1 MIERIVAGG
10 QTGVDRAGL
19 DAALAAGL
27 PVGGWCPLGRRAEDG
42 KIPARY
48 PLDETP
54 SSDYRE
60 RTEWN
65 VRDSD
70 GTLIL
75 ARGRRLTGGTALTEQ
90 LAERYGRPV
99 LAVDLR
105 TENGPDPAI
114 AWLEENAIA
123 TLNIAGPRESQQ
135 PGIHDLAQAFMDR
148 LIEALVGET
157 L

>member
-19 DAALAAGL
+19 DAGLAVGL

-42 KIPARY
+42 KIPACY

-54 SSDYRE
+54 SPDYRE

-75 ARGRRLTGGTALTEQ
+75 ARGRRLTGGTALTKD
-90 LAERYGRPV
+90 LADRYGRPV
-99 LAVDLR
+99 LVVDLR
-105 TENGPDPAI
+105 TEQGPDPVI
-114 AWLEENAIA
+114 AWLEKNAIT
-123 TLNIAGPRESQQ
+123 TLNVAGPRESQQ
-135 PGIHDLAQAFMDR
+135 PGIHDLAQAFMGR
-148 LIEALVGET
+148 LIQTLEGEAP
-157 L
+157 

>member
-19 DAALAAGL
+19 DAGLAAGIL
-27 PVGGWCPLGRRAEDG
+27 VGGWCPHGRRAEDDE
-42 KIPARY
+42 IPARY
-48 PLDETP
+48 PLDET
-54 SSDYRE
+54 SSPDYRE
-60 RTEWN
+60 RTELN

-75 ARGRRLTGGTALTEQ
+75 ARRQRLTGGTALARN

-99 LAVDLR
+99 MVVDLR
-105 TENGPDPAI
+105 TEQGPGPVI

-123 TLNIAGPRESQQ
+123 TLNVAGPRESQQ
-135 PGIHDLAQAFMDR
+135 PGIHDLAQAFMCR
-148 LIEALVGET
+148 LIQAMQGEGP
-157 L
+157 